1 MLDTYDG
8 IKTLGVICGILALVI
23 FIYLY
28 LSE

>member
-8 IKTLGVICGILALVI
+8 IKTLGLLCGILALAI
-23 FIYLY
+23 FIYLT